1 MNMFKRFFDICFSLT
16 VLFFGAPIFLLIA
29 LIIRISSP
37 GPIFFAGLRY
47 GKDHK
52 VFKCWKFRS
61 MVPGAEMKL
70 QEVLDSNPSFR
81 EEWMTYRKIKEDP
94 RTYPFGRFLR
104 KYSLDEL
111 PQFWNALIGDMSIVG
126 PRAYILS
133 EVDEE
138 LGIRAEKI
146 LSCKPGI
153 TGIWQTSGRNLLTF
167 NQRIGCDEQYVER
180 LSIAFDLKLVAK
192 TILLLI
198 RPKGAF

>member
-1 MNMFKRFFDICFSLT
+1 MNMFKRIFDFCFSFA
-16 VLFFGAPIFLLIA
+16 VFIFGAPIFLLIA

-37 GPIFFAGLRY
+37 GPIFYGGLRY
-47 GKDHK
+47 GKGHT
-52 VFKCWKFRS
+52 VFKCWKFRT
-61 MVPGAEMKL
+61 MHVGAETKL
-70 QEVLDSNPSFR
+70 QEVLESNTAFQ
-81 EEWMTYRKIKEDP
+81 EEWMTFRKLKEDP

-111 PQFWNALIGDMSIVG
+111 PQFWNVLIGDMSTVG

-138 LGIRAEKI
+138 LGARAEKI

-153 TGIWQTSGRNLLTF
+153 TGLWQTSGRNHLTF
-167 NQRIGCDEQYVER
+167 NQRIGFDELYIER
-180 LSIAFDLKLVAK
+180 QSIVFDLKLIAK
-192 TILLLI
+192 TILIVI